1 MAITFNSAG
10 TPVYAFN
17 STVTPTAPTDVAGTG
32 LILVTGELIG
42 SDTISTPVGW
52 TALDLVSG
60 APQAPQVRAFGLI
73 ATGSDTMPSISWG
86 NQWAFAV
93 VLAFNGLD
101 SGFAAAFSPAG
112 RQTNQTNVIQG
123 PAVSRTPSQNGALF
137 LFYGQRD
144 KTSTTDGTTYS
155 APTNFTMAG
164 SGSAWQHAGTSVSV
178 GISYWIQSTATAV
191 GANQTMTGSLTEG
204 TAQACQGV
212 YAGILAASSVIPYPP
227 TSLGG
232 MNVQVCQ

>member
-1 MAITFNSAG
+1 MSITFISAG

-17 STVTPTAPTDVAGTG
+17 STVTPVAPTDVVGTG
-32 LILVTGELIG
+32 LILVTGELAG
-42 SDTISTPVGW
+42 SDTISTPSGW

-60 APQAPQVRAFGLI
+60 SPQVAQVRAFGLT

-93 VLAFNGLD
+93 VLAFTGLD

-112 RQTNQTNVIQG
+112 RQSNQTNIIAG
-123 PAVSRTPSQNGALF
+123 PSVSRIPSQNGALV
-137 LFYGQRD
+137 LFYGQRN

-155 APTNFTMAG
+155 APTNFTMAPVNG
-164 SGSAWQHAGTSVSV
+164 GQHTGTSVSF
-178 GISYWIQSTATAV
+178 GISYWIQSTAATV
-191 GANQTMTGSLTEG
+191 NANLAMTGSLTEG
-204 TAQACQGV
+204 TVQTCQGEYV
-212 YAGILAASSVIPYPP
+212 GILAASSVAIPFPR
-227 TSLGG
+227 TSLGA